1 MKPYGTI
8 TNADGSVTL
17 FSRGYHALA
26 IMTENGEVSR
36 AGGKVSIPT
45 DHAGV
50 AWLYNDHTDAETR
63 EDIIA
68 STMEGWGLSEE

>member
-8 TNADGSVTL
+8 TNDDGSVTL

-26 IMTENGEVSR
+26 TMTEEGVVSPASGR
-36 AGGKVSIPT
+36 VEIPA

-50 AWLYNDHTDAETR
+50 TWLYNDHTDAEER
-63 EDIIA
+63 EEIIA
-68 STMEGWGLSEE
+68 STMEGWGLNEE